1 MNEQSFIR
9 KICENARLR
18 GQAQAYDFALFLIEM
33 YGADEAVSRIEKKRD
48 EVEERERNAFYNR
61 KSR

>member
-1 MNEQSFIR
+1 MTDGNFIR
-9 KICENARLR
+9 KMCENASLR

-48 EVEERERNAFYNR
+48 EAEERG
-61 KSR
+61 KKCLL

>member
-1 MNEQSFIR
+1 MTDENFIR
-9 KICENARLR
+9 KMCENASLR

-48 EVEERERNAFYNR
+48 EVEERR
-61 KSR
+61 KQCLL

>member
-1 MNEQSFIR
+1 MNEQNFIR
-9 KICENARLR
+9 KLCENASLR

-48 EVEERERNAFYNR
+48 EVEERG
-61 KSR
+61 KQCL

>member
-1 MNEQSFIR
+1 MNDENFI
-9 KICENARLR
+9 KKLCENASLR

-48 EVEERERNAFYNR
+48 EADERRQQCLL
-61 KSR
+61 

>member
-1 MNEQSFIR
+1 MNEKNFIR
-9 KICENARLR
+9 KMCENASLM

-48 EVEERERNAFYNR
+48 EVDERR
-61 KSR
+61 KKCLL

>member
-1 MNEQSFIR
+1 MNEKNFIR
-9 KICENARLR
+9 KMFENASLM

-48 EVEERERNAFYNR
+48 EVEERV
-61 KSR
+61 KKCLL

>member
-1 MNEQSFIR
+1 MTDGNFIR
-9 KICENARLR
+9 KLCENANLS

-48 EVEERERNAFYNR
+48 EAEERG
-61 KSR
+61 KKCLL

>member
-1 MNEQSFIR
+1 MTDGNFIR
-9 KICENARLR
+9 KLCENASLR

-48 EVEERERNAFYNR
+48 EVEERR
-61 KSR
+61 KQCL

>member
-1 MNEQSFIR
+1 MTDGIFIR
-9 KICENARLR
+9 KLCENANLR

-48 EVEERERNAFYNR
+48 EVEERG
-61 KSR
+61 KKCLL